1 MENNDTSKLPMM
13 ALKDVPTPNADA
25 KQIVA
30 LVKKG
35 GRIAGYQ
42 LSDGRM
48 LSKEEGVQLAKE
60 GGIRGVGIAARNRK
74 EYLKALPDGTEGNN
88 LGQLPSVTD

>member
-25 KQIVA
+25 KPIVA
-30 LVKKG
+30 LVKKS
-35 GRIAGYQ
+35 GRITGYQ
-42 LSDGRM
+42 LLDGRV
-48 LSKEEGVQLAKE
+48 LSKEEGIQLAKD
-60 GGIRGVGIAARNRK
+60 GGIQGVGIATRNGK
-74 EYLKALPDGTEGNN
+74 EYLKSLPDGTEGNN

>member
-13 ALKDVPTPNADA
+13 TLKDVPTPNADA

-60 GGIRGVGIAARNRK
+60 GGIRGVGIAARNGK